1 MINFTTNRL
10 APSLNDLSLSKVN
23 GINAVAEL
31 FKAFASNAEG
41 RVFEDHAR
49 QLLMIYH

>member
-10 APSLNDLSLSKVN
+10 APSLNDLSKVN
-23 GINAVAEL
+23 GINAVVEM
-31 FKAFASNAEG
+31 FEAFASNAEG